1 VALTQHIVARL
12 AASENPKSL
21 DRGEVKGEFWYVR
34 QLVANDDRSRHFP
47 YFARTARTALANSL
61 AVW

>member
-1 VALTQHIVARL
+1 L